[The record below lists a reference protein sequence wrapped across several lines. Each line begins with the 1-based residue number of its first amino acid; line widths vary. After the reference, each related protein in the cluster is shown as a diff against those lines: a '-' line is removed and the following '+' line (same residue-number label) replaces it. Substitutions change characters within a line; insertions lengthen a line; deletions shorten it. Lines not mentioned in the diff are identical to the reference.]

1 MLGDDRATILIASND
16 AVLIRALK
24 PILSI
29 AGASIEIAP
38 STEASQR
45 ALTGTNPPSL
55 AFLDAEMEGMCVGRQ
70 LAAARDHET
79 APRVSL
85 VLLSPDVT
93 EEWTAWARE
102 GLLDDVIPRQIE
114 TLQGRLRLA
123 VALRSWRRSRE
134 GAQSNATDP
143 QNLSPHALTRVDS
156 RSTLLSLFFRETD
169 RAQRMKTP
177 LSLLLLAID
186 DFAHWNMRLGTAA
199 SNDLLHAVAERTM
212 RLLRSYDLLGPAGAY
227 EILII
232 LPGCTMANAMMLA
245 ERLRIDVFG
254 PPVSIGPESVRLTA
268 CFGIASSEG
277 RSPMV
282 VLREAESAL
291 QRARDAGPDAIEC
304 FANRFE
310 DDPDPAAFLH
320 SGFDDQKSPR

>member
-1 MLGDDRATILIASND
+1 MLDDHSATILIASND
-16 AVLIRALK
+16 AALIQVME
-24 PILSI
+24 PVLSI
-29 AGASIEIAP
+29 AGASIQIAA
-38 STEASQR
+38 STEASHR
-45 ALTGTNPPSL
+45 ALTGTNRPSL

-79 APRVSL
+79 APHISL
-85 VLLSPDVT
+85 VLLSDDLT

-114 TLQGRLRLA
+114 TPQGRLRLTI
-123 VALRSWRRSRE
+123 ALRSWQRSRE
-134 GAQSNATDP
+134 KAEHNATDP
-143 QNLSPHALTRVDS
+143 RSLNPQALTRVDS
-156 RSTLLSLFFRETD
+156 RSNLLSLFFRETD

-186 DFAHWNMRLGTAA
+186 DFAHWNVRLGTPA
-199 SNDLLHAVAERTM
+199 SNGLLRAVQDRTT
-212 RLLRSYDLLGPAGAY
+212 RLLRSYDILGPAGTH
-227 EILII
+227 EFLIL

-254 PPVSIGPESVRLTA
+254 APVSIGQESIRLTA
-268 CFGIASSEG
+268 CFGIASSQG

-282 VLREAESAL
+282 VLREAESAV

-310 DDPDPAAFLH
+310 EDPDPAAFLS
-320 SGFDDQKSPR
+320 SGFDDQ